1 MCYHWHMN
9 RFDNENDRE
18 RFSRTRAL
26 LGEEAMQTL
35 AASRVAVFG
44 LGGVGGHCAE
54 ALARSGVGALD
65 LVDGDFVALSNCNRQ
80 VFATDKTVGMRKAEA
95 AKERIAL
102 LSPRCRVTAHDVFF
116 LPENADSLDFSAFDY
131 VVDAIDTVSGKVAIL
146 ERARLAGV
154 PAISAMGAGNK
165 LDPTRFEVAPVEE
178 TSVCPLARVM
188 RRELKKRG
196 ISGVKAV
203 YSKEE
208 PRLPRFDELQD
219 GAPADT
225 PANATDG
232 SPTGE
237 TAESPAGKTAN
248 RKPVPGSVAFVPSVM
263 GLIIAGEVVKDLTGI
278 R

>member
-1 MCYHWHMN
+1 MN
-9 RFDNENDRE
+9 AFDNDNDRE
-18 RFSRTRAL
+18 RFSRSRAL
-26 LGEEAMQTL
+26 LGEEAMETL

-54 ALARSGVGALD
+54 ALARAGIGALD
-65 LVDGDFVALSNCNRQ
+65 LFDGDSIALSNCNRQ
-80 VFATDKTVGMRKAEA
+80 MFATEQTLGMRKVQA

-102 LSPRCRVTAHDVFF
+102 LSPRCRVTAHDLFV
-116 LPENADSLDFSAFDY
+116 LPETVGAIDFSAFGY
-131 VVDAIDTVSGKVAIL
+131 VVDAIDTVSGKIAIL
-146 ERARLAGV
+146 ERARLARV

-196 ISGVKAV
+196 ITGVKAV

-208 PRLPRFDELQD
+208 PRLPRFGEGETQSGDAD
-219 GAPADT
+219 GAP
-225 PANATDG
+225 
-232 SPTGE
+232 
-237 TAESPAGKTAN
+237 
-248 RKPVPGSVAFVPSVM
+248 RKAIPGSLSFVPAVM
-263 GLIIAGEVVKDLTGI
+263 GLLLAGEVIKDLTGI

>member
-1 MCYHWHMN
+1 MCYHLCMN

-131 VVDAIDTVSGKVAIL
+131 VVDAIDTVSGKLALVMQA
-146 ERARLAGV
+146 RAAGV
-154 PAISAMGAGNK
+154 PVICSMGAGNK
-165 LDPTRFEVAPVEE
+165 LDPTRFEVADLYE

-188 RRELKKRG
+188 RAECRKRG
-196 ISGVKAV
+196 IDHLKVV
-203 YSKEE
+203 YSKEPPMA
-208 PRLPRFDELQD
+208 PRPEEAMTAGTPDSSPARP
-219 GAPADT
+219 GAPKKRA
-225 PANATDG
+225 
-232 SPTGE
+232 
-237 TAESPAGKTAN
+237 
-248 RKPVPGSVAFVPSVM
+248 PGSNAFVPSAA
-263 GLIIAGEVVKDLTGI
+263 GLIIAGQVVCDLTGC
-278 R
+278 RND

>member
-1 MCYHWHMN
+1 MN
-9 RFDNENDRE
+9 AFDNDNDRE
-18 RFSRTRAL
+18 RFSRSRAL
-26 LGEEAMQTL
+26 LGEEAMETL

-54 ALARSGVGALD
+54 ALARAGIGALD
-65 LVDGDFVALSNCNRQ
+65 LFDGDSIALSNCNRQ
-80 VFATDKTVGMRKAEA
+80 MFATEQTLGMRKVQA

-102 LSPRCRVTAHDVFF
+102 LSPRCRVTAHDLFV
-116 LPENADSLDFSAFDY
+116 LPETVGAIDFSAFGY
-131 VVDAIDTVSGKVAIL
+131 VVDAIDTVSGKIAIL
-146 ERARLAGV
+146 EHARLAGI

-196 ISGVKAV
+196 VTGVKAV

-208 PRLPRFDELQD
+208 PRLPRFGEGETQSGDAD
-219 GAPADT
+219 GAP
-225 PANATDG
+225 
-232 SPTGE
+232 
-237 TAESPAGKTAN
+237 
-248 RKPVPGSVAFVPSVM
+248 RKAIPGSLSFVPAVM
-263 GLIIAGEVVKDLTGI
+263 GLLLAGEVIKDLTGI

>member
-1 MCYHWHMN
+1 MN
-9 RFDNENDRE
+9 AFDNDNDRE
-18 RFSRTRAL
+18 RFSRSRAL
-26 LGEEAMQTL
+26 LGEEAMETL

-54 ALARSGVGALD
+54 ALARAGIGALD
-65 LVDGDFVALSNCNRQ
+65 LFDGDSVALSNCNRQ
-80 VFATDKTVGMRKAEA
+80 MFATEQTLGMRKVQA

-102 LSPRCRVTAHDVFF
+102 LSPRCRVTAHDLFV
-116 LPENADSLDFSAFDY
+116 LPETVGAIDFSAFGY
-131 VVDAIDTVSGKVAIL
+131 VVDAIDTVSGKIAIL

-178 TSVCPLARVM
+178 TAVCPLARVM

-196 ISGVKAV
+196 ITGVKAV

-208 PRLPRFDELQD
+208 PRLPRFGEGETQSGDAD
-219 GAPADT
+219 GAP
-225 PANATDG
+225 
-232 SPTGE
+232 
-237 TAESPAGKTAN
+237 
-248 RKPVPGSVAFVPSVM
+248 RKAIPGSLSFVPAVM
-263 GLIIAGEVVKDLTGI
+263 GLLLAGEVIKDLTGI

>member
-1 MCYHWHMN
+1 MN
-9 RFDNENDRE
+9 AFDNDNDRE
-18 RFSRTRAL
+18 RFSRSRAL
-26 LGEEAMQTL
+26 LGKEAMETL

-54 ALARSGVGALD
+54 ALARAGIGALD
-65 LVDGDFVALSNCNRQ
+65 LFDGDSIALSNCNRQ
-80 VFATDKTVGMRKAEA
+80 MFATEQTLGMRKVQA

-102 LSPRCRVTAHDVFF
+102 LSPRCRVTAHDLFF
-116 LPENADSLDFSAFDY
+116 LPENADGLDFSAFDY

-165 LDPTRFEVAPVEE
+165 LDPTRFEVAPIEE

-208 PRLPRFDELQD
+208 PRLPRFDRLQD
-219 GAPADT
+219 GAPAAI
-225 PANATDG
+225 PAEDADG
-232 SPTGE
+232 SPAGE
-237 TAESPAGKTAN
+237 TAN
-248 RKPVPGSVAFVPSVM
+248 RRPVPGSAAFVPSVM
-263 GLIIAGEVVKDLTGI
+263 GLILAGEVVKDLTGI

>member
-1 MCYHWHMN
+1 MN
-9 RFDNENDRE
+9 AFDNDNDRE
-18 RFSRTRAL
+18 RFSRSRAL
-26 LGEEAMQTL
+26 LGEEAMETL

-54 ALARSGVGALD
+54 ALARAGIGALD
-65 LVDGDFVALSNCNRQ
+65 LFDGDSIALSNCNRQ
-80 VFATDKTVGMRKAEA
+80 MFATEQTLGMRKVQA

-102 LSPRCRVTAHDVFF
+102 LSPHCRVTAHDLFV
-116 LPENADSLDFSAFDY
+116 LPETVGAIDFSAFGY
-131 VVDAIDTVSGKVAIL
+131 VVDAIDTVSGKIAIL
-146 ERARLAGV
+146 EHARLAGI

-196 ISGVKAV
+196 ITGVKAV

-208 PRLPRFDELQD
+208 PRLPRFGEGETQSGDAD
-219 GAPADT
+219 GAP
-225 PANATDG
+225 
-232 SPTGE
+232 
-237 TAESPAGKTAN
+237 
-248 RKPVPGSVAFVPSVM
+248 RKAIPGSVSFVPAVM
-263 GLIIAGEVVKDLTGI
+263 GLLLAGEVIKDLTGI

>member
-1 MCYHWHMN
+1 MN
-9 RFDNENDRE
+9 AFDNDNDRE
-18 RFSRTRAL
+18 RFSRSRAL
-26 LGEEAMQTL
+26 LGEEAMETL

-54 ALARSGVGALD
+54 ALARAGIGALD
-65 LVDGDFVALSNCNRQ
+65 LFDGDSIALSNCNRQ
-80 VFATDKTVGMRKAEA
+80 MFATEQTLGMRKVQA

-102 LSPRCRVTAHDVFF
+102 LSPRCRVTAHDLFV
-116 LPENADSLDFSAFDY
+116 LPETVGAIDFSAFGY

-146 ERARLAGV
+146 ERARLAHV

-196 ISGVKAV
+196 ITGVKAV

-208 PRLPRFDELQD
+208 PRLPRFGEGETQSGDAD
-219 GAPADT
+219 GAP
-225 PANATDG
+225 
-232 SPTGE
+232 
-237 TAESPAGKTAN
+237 
-248 RKPVPGSVAFVPSVM
+248 RKAIPGSLSFVPAVM
-263 GLIIAGEVVKDLTGI
+263 GLLLAGEVIKDLTGI

>member
-1 MCYHWHMN
+1 MN
-9 RFDNENDRE
+9 AFDNDNDRE
-18 RFSRTRAL
+18 RFSRSRAL
-26 LGEEAMQTL
+26 LGEEAMETL

-54 ALARSGVGALD
+54 ALARAGIGALD
-65 LVDGDFVALSNCNRQ
+65 LFDGDSIALSNCNRQ
-80 VFATDKTVGMRKAEA
+80 MFATEQTLGMRKVQA

-102 LSPRCRVTAHDVFF
+102 LSPRCRVTAHDLFV
-116 LPENADSLDFSAFDY
+116 LPETVGAIDFSAFGY
-131 VVDAIDTVSGKVAIL
+131 VVDAIDTVSGKLAIL
-146 ERARLAGV
+146 EHARLAGV

-196 ISGVKAV
+196 ITGVKAV

-208 PRLPRFDELQD
+208 PRLPRFGEGETQSGDAD
-219 GAPADT
+219 GAP
-225 PANATDG
+225 
-232 SPTGE
+232 
-237 TAESPAGKTAN
+237 
-248 RKPVPGSVAFVPSVM
+248 RKAIPGSLSFVPAVM
-263 GLIIAGEVVKDLTGI
+263 GLLLAGEVIKDLTGI

>member
-1 MCYHWHMN
+1 MN
-9 RFDNENDRE
+9 DFDNENDRE
-18 RFSRTRAL
+18 RFSRTCAL
-26 LGEEAMQTL
+26 LGEEAMQKL
-35 AASRVAVFG
+35 ASARVAVFG

-65 LVDGDFVALSNCNRQ
+65 LVDGDVVALSNCNRQ

>member
-1 MCYHWHMN
+1 MN
-9 RFDNENDRE
+9 AFDNDNDRE
-18 RFSRTRAL
+18 RFSRSRAL
-26 LGEEAMQTL
+26 LGEEAMETL

-54 ALARSGVGALD
+54 ALARAGIGALD
-65 LVDGDFVALSNCNRQ
+65 LFDGDSIALSNCNRQ
-80 VFATDKTVGMRKAEA
+80 MFATEQTLGMRKVQA

-102 LSPRCRVTAHDVFF
+102 LSPRCRVTAHDLFV
-116 LPENADSLDFSAFDY
+116 LPETVGAIDFSAFGY

-165 LDPTRFEVAPVEE
+165 LDATRFEVAPAEE

-196 ISGVKAV
+196 ITGVKAV

-208 PRLPRFDELQD
+208 PRLPRFGEGETQSGDAD
-219 GAPADT
+219 GAP
-225 PANATDG
+225 
-232 SPTGE
+232 
-237 TAESPAGKTAN
+237 
-248 RKPVPGSVAFVPSVM
+248 RKAIPGSLSFVPAVM
-263 GLIIAGEVVKDLTGI
+263 GLLLAGEVIKDLTGI

>member
-1 MCYHWHMN
+1 MN
-9 RFDNENDRE
+9 AFDNDNDRE
-18 RFSRTRAL
+18 RFSRSRAL
-26 LGEEAMQTL
+26 LGEEAMETL

-54 ALARSGVGALD
+54 ALARAGIGALD
-65 LVDGDFVALSNCNRQ
+65 LFDGDSVALSNCNRQ
-80 VFATDKTVGMRKAEA
+80 MFATEQTLGMRKVQA

-102 LSPRCRVTAHDVFF
+102 LSPRCRVTAHDLFV
-116 LPENADSLDFSAFDY
+116 LPETVGAIDFFAFDY

-165 LDPTRFEVAPVEE
+165 LDATRFEVAPVEG

-196 ISGVKAV
+196 ITGVKAV

-208 PRLPRFDELQD
+208 PRLPRFGEGETQSGDAD
-219 GAPADT
+219 GAP
-225 PANATDG
+225 
-232 SPTGE
+232 
-237 TAESPAGKTAN
+237 
-248 RKPVPGSVAFVPSVM
+248 RKAIPGSVSFVPAVM
-263 GLIIAGEVVKDLTGI
+263 GLLLAGEVIKDLTGI

>member
-1 MCYHWHMN
+1 MDI
-9 RFDNENDRE
+9 FGSEKDRE

-26 LGEEAMQTL
+26 LGQEAMEKL
-35 AASRVAVFG
+35 ASARVAVFG

-54 ALARSGVGALD
+54 ALARSGIGALD
-65 LVDGDFVALSNCNRQ
+65 IVDGDEIALSNCNRQ
-80 VFATDKTVGMRKAEA
+80 IFATEETVGRRKTEA

-116 LPENADSLDFSAFDY
+116 LPENAESLDFSAFDY
-131 VVDAIDTVSGKVAIL
+131 VVDAIDTVSGKLAIL
-146 ERARLAGV
+146 ERAYFSHV

-165 LDPTRFEVAPVEE
+165 LDPTRFEVDLIEN

-196 ISGVKAV
+196 IAGIKAV

-208 PRLPRFDELQD
+208 PRLPHFEEGD
-219 GAPADT
+219 GADPAD
-225 PANATDG
+225 PAD
-232 SPTGE
+232 
-237 TAESPAGKTAN
+237 PAA
-248 RKPVPGSVAFVPSVM
+248 RKAVPGSVAFVPSVM
-263 GLIIAGEVVKDLTGI
+263 GLIMAGEVIKDLTGI

>member
-1 MCYHWHMN
+1 MN
-9 RFDNENDRE
+9 AFDNDNDRE
-18 RFSRTRAL
+18 RFSRSRAL
-26 LGEEAMQTL
+26 LGEEAMETL

-54 ALARSGVGALD
+54 ALARAGIGALD
-65 LVDGDFVALSNCNRQ
+65 LFDGDSIALSNCNRQ
-80 VFATDKTVGMRKAEA
+80 MFATEQTLGMRKVQA

-102 LSPRCRVTAHDVFF
+102 LSPRCRVTAHDLFV
-116 LPENADSLDFSAFDY
+116 LPETVGAIDFSAFGY

-146 ERARLAGV
+146 ERARLAGI

-165 LDPTRFEVAPVEE
+165 LDATRFEVAPVEE

-196 ISGVKAV
+196 ITGVKAV

-208 PRLPRFDELQD
+208 PRLPRFGEGETQSGDAD
-219 GAPADT
+219 GAP
-225 PANATDG
+225 
-232 SPTGE
+232 
-237 TAESPAGKTAN
+237 
-248 RKPVPGSVAFVPSVM
+248 RKAIPGSVSFVPAVM
-263 GLIIAGEVVKDLTGI
+263 GLLLAGEAIKDLTGI

>member
-1 MCYHWHMN
+1 MN
-9 RFDNENDRE
+9 PFDNDNDRE
-18 RFSRTRAL
+18 RFSRSRAL
-26 LGEEAMQTL
+26 LGKEAMETL

-54 ALARSGVGALD
+54 ALARAGIGALD
-65 LVDGDFVALSNCNRQ
+65 LFDGDSIALSNCNRQ
-80 VFATDKTVGMRKAEA
+80 MFATEQTLGMRKVQA

-102 LSPRCRVTAHDVFF
+102 LSPRCRVTAHDLFV
-116 LPENADSLDFSAFDY
+116 LPETVGAIDFSAFGY
-131 VVDAIDTVSGKVAIL
+131 VVDAIDTVSGKIAIL
-146 ERARLAGV
+146 ERARLAGI

-196 ISGVKAV
+196 VTGVKAV

-208 PRLPRFDELQD
+208 PRLPRFGEGETQSGDAD
-219 GAPADT
+219 GAP
-225 PANATDG
+225 
-232 SPTGE
+232 
-237 TAESPAGKTAN
+237 
-248 RKPVPGSVAFVPSVM
+248 RKAIPGSLSFVPAVM
-263 GLIIAGEVVKDLTGI
+263 GLLLAGEVIKDLTGI

>member
-26 LGEEAMQTL
+26 LGEEALQKL

-80 VFATDKTVGMRKAEA
+80 VFATDKTVGMRKVEA

-102 LSPRCRVTAHDVFF
+102 LSPCCRVTAHDVFF
-116 LPENADSLDFSAFDY
+116 LPENAGDLDFSAFDY
-131 VVDAIDTVSGKVAIL
+131 VVDAIDTVSGKIAIL

-208 PRLPRFDELQD
+208 PRLPRFDGLQD
-219 GAPADT
+219 EPADAPAKG
-225 PANATDG
+225 ADG
-232 SPTGE
+232 
-237 TAESPAGKTAN
+237 SPAGKTAN

-263 GLIIAGEVVKDLTGI
+263 GLIMAGEVIKDLTGI

>member
-1 MCYHWHMN
+1 MN
-9 RFDNENDRE
+9 AFDNDNDRE
-18 RFSRTRAL
+18 RFSRSRAL
-26 LGEEAMQTL
+26 LGEEAMETL

-54 ALARSGVGALD
+54 ALARAGIGALD
-65 LVDGDFVALSNCNRQ
+65 LFDGDSIALSNCNRQ
-80 VFATDKTVGMRKAEA
+80 MFATEQTLGMRKVQA

-102 LSPRCRVTAHDVFF
+102 LSPRCRVTAHDLFV
-116 LPENADSLDFSAFDY
+116 LPETVGAIDFSAFNY
-131 VVDAIDTVSGKVAIL
+131 VVDAIDTVSGKIAIL

-165 LDPTRFEVAPVEE
+165 LDATRFEVAPVEE

-196 ISGVKAV
+196 ITGVKAV

-208 PRLPRFDELQD
+208 PRLPRFGE
-219 GAPADT
+219 
-225 PANATDG
+225 
-232 SPTGE
+232 GE
-237 TAESPAGKTAN
+237 TQSGDADGTP
-248 RKPVPGSVAFVPSVM
+248 RKAIPGSVSFVPAVM
-263 GLIIAGEVVKDLTGI
+263 GLLLAGEVIKDLTGI

>member
-1 MCYHWHMN
+1 MN
-9 RFDNENDRE
+9 AFDNDNDRE
-18 RFSRTRAL
+18 RFSRSRAL
-26 LGEEAMQTL
+26 LGEEAMETL

-54 ALARSGVGALD
+54 ALARAGIGALD
-65 LVDGDFVALSNCNRQ
+65 LFDGDSIALSNCNRQ
-80 VFATDKTVGMRKAEA
+80 MFATEQTLGMRKVQA

-102 LSPRCRVTAHDVFF
+102 LSPRCRVTAHDLFV
-116 LPENADSLDFSAFDY
+116 LPETVGAIDFSAFGY
-131 VVDAIDTVSGKVAIL
+131 VVDAIDTVSGKIAIL
-146 ERARLAGV
+146 ERARLAGI

-196 ISGVKAV
+196 VTGVKAV

-208 PRLPRFDELQD
+208 PRLPRFGDGETQSGDAD
-219 GAPADT
+219 GAP
-225 PANATDG
+225 
-232 SPTGE
+232 
-237 TAESPAGKTAN
+237 
-248 RKPVPGSVAFVPSVM
+248 RKAIPGSVSFVPAVM
-263 GLIIAGEVVKDLTGI
+263 GLLLAGEVIKDLTGI

>member
-1 MCYHWHMN
+1 MN
-9 RFDNENDRE
+9 PFDNDNDRE
-18 RFSRTRAL
+18 RFSRSRAL
-26 LGEEAMQTL
+26 LGKEAMETL

-54 ALARSGVGALD
+54 ALARAGIGALD
-65 LVDGDFVALSNCNRQ
+65 LIDGDAVALSNCNRQ
-80 VFATDKTVGMRKAEA
+80 MFATEQTLGMRKVQA

-102 LSPRCRVTAHDVFF
+102 LSPRCRVTAHDLFV
-116 LPENADSLDFSAFDY
+116 LPETVGAIDFSAFGY
-131 VVDAIDTVSGKVAIL
+131 VVDAIDTVSGKIAIL
-146 ERARLAGV
+146 ERARLAGI

-196 ISGVKAV
+196 ITGVKAV

-208 PRLPRFDELQD
+208 PRLPRFGEGETQSGDAD
-219 GAPADT
+219 GAP
-225 PANATDG
+225 
-232 SPTGE
+232 
-237 TAESPAGKTAN
+237 
-248 RKPVPGSVAFVPSVM
+248 RKAIPGSLSFVPAVM
-263 GLIIAGEVVKDLTGI
+263 GLLLAGEVIKDLTGI

>member
-1 MCYHWHMN
+1 MCYHLSMN
-9 RFDNENDRE
+9 EFDNENDRE

-26 LGEEAMQTL
+26 LGEEAMQKL
-35 AASRVAVFG
+35 ASARVAVFG

-65 LVDGDFVALSNCNRQ
+65 LIDGDAVALSNCNRQ
-80 VFATDKTVGMRKAEA
+80 VFATEKTVGMRKAEA

-116 LPENADSLDFSAFDY
+116 LPENAGDLDFSAFDY
-131 VVDAIDTVSGKVAIL
+131 VVDAIDTVSGKIAIL

-165 LDPTRFEVAPVEE
+165 LDPTRFEVAPIEE

-208 PRLPRFDELQD
+208 PRLPRFDGLQD
-219 GAPADT
+219 GAPAEGADE
-225 PANATDG
+225 N
-232 SPTGE
+232 S
-237 TAESPAGKTAN
+237 AGKTAN

-263 GLIIAGEVVKDLTGI
+263 GLIMAGEVIKDLTGI

>member
-1 MCYHWHMN
+1 MN
-9 RFDNENDRE
+9 AFDNDNDRE
-18 RFSRTRAL
+18 RFSRSRAL
-26 LGEEAMQTL
+26 LGEEAMETL

-54 ALARSGVGALD
+54 ALARAGIGALD
-65 LVDGDFVALSNCNRQ
+65 LFDGDSIALSNCNRQ
-80 VFATDKTVGMRKAEA
+80 MFATEQTLGMRKVQA

-102 LSPRCRVTAHDVFF
+102 LSPRCRVTAHDLFV
-116 LPENADSLDFSAFDY
+116 LPETVGAIDFSAFGY
-131 VVDAIDTVSGKVAIL
+131 VVDAIDTVSGKAAIL

-165 LDPTRFEVAPVEE
+165 LDATRFEVAPVEE

-196 ISGVKAV
+196 ITGVKAV

-208 PRLPRFDELQD
+208 PRLPRFGEGETQSGDAD
-219 GAPADT
+219 GAP
-225 PANATDG
+225 
-232 SPTGE
+232 
-237 TAESPAGKTAN
+237 
-248 RKPVPGSVAFVPSVM
+248 RKAIPGSLSFVPAVM
-263 GLIIAGEVVKDLTGI
+263 GLLLAGEVIKDLTGI

>member
-1 MCYHWHMN
+1 MN
-9 RFDNENDRE
+9 PFDNDNDRE
-18 RFSRTRAL
+18 RFSRSRAL
-26 LGEEAMQTL
+26 LGKEAMETL

-54 ALARSGVGALD
+54 ALARAGIGALD
-65 LVDGDFVALSNCNRQ
+65 LFDGDSIALSNCNRQ
-80 VFATDKTVGMRKAEA
+80 MFATEQTLGMRKVQA

-102 LSPRCRVTAHDVFF
+102 LSPRCRVTAHDLFV
-116 LPENADSLDFSAFDY
+116 LPETVGAIDFSAFDY

-146 ERARLAGV
+146 ERARLAGI

-165 LDPTRFEVAPVEE
+165 LDATRFEVAPVEE

-196 ISGVKAV
+196 ITGVKAV

-208 PRLPRFDELQD
+208 PRLPRFGEGETQSGDAD
-219 GAPADT
+219 GAP
-225 PANATDG
+225 
-232 SPTGE
+232 
-237 TAESPAGKTAN
+237 
-248 RKPVPGSVAFVPSVM
+248 RKAIPGSLSFVPAVM
-263 GLIIAGEVVKDLTGI
+263 GLLLAGEVIKDLTGI

>member
-1 MCYHWHMN
+1 MN
-9 RFDNENDRE
+9 AFDNDNDRE
-18 RFSRTRAL
+18 RFSRSRAL
-26 LGEEAMQTL
+26 LGEEAMETL

-54 ALARSGVGALD
+54 ALARAGIGALD
-65 LVDGDFVALSNCNRQ
+65 LFDGDSVALSNCNRQ
-80 VFATDKTVGMRKAEA
+80 MFATEQTLGMRKVQA

-102 LSPRCRVTAHDVFF
+102 LSPRCRVTAHDLFV
-116 LPENADSLDFSAFDY
+116 LPETVGAIDFSAFDY
-131 VVDAIDTVSGKVAIL
+131 VVDAIDTVSGKLAIL

-196 ISGVKAV
+196 ITGVKAV

-208 PRLPRFDELQD
+208 PRLPRFGEGETPCSDAD
-219 GAPADT
+219 GAP
-225 PANATDG
+225 
-232 SPTGE
+232 
-237 TAESPAGKTAN
+237 
-248 RKPVPGSVAFVPSVM
+248 RKAIPGSVSFVPAVM
-263 GLIIAGEVVKDLTGI
+263 GLLLAGEVIKDLTGI

>member
-1 MCYHWHMN
+1 MN
-9 RFDNENDRE
+9 AFDNDNDRE
-18 RFSRTRAL
+18 RFSRSRAL
-26 LGEEAMQTL
+26 LGEEAMETL

-54 ALARSGVGALD
+54 ALARAGIGALD
-65 LVDGDFVALSNCNRQ
+65 LFDGDSIALSNCNRQ
-80 VFATDKTVGMRKAEA
+80 MFATEQTLGMRKVQA

-102 LSPRCRVTAHDVFF
+102 LSPRCRVTAHDLFV
-116 LPENADSLDFSAFDY
+116 LPETVGSIDFSAFDY

-146 ERARLAGV
+146 ERARLAGI

-196 ISGVKAV
+196 ITGVKAV

-208 PRLPRFDELQD
+208 PRLPRFGEGETQSGDAD
-219 GAPADT
+219 GAP
-225 PANATDG
+225 
-232 SPTGE
+232 
-237 TAESPAGKTAN
+237 
-248 RKPVPGSVAFVPSVM
+248 RKAIPGSVSFVPAVM
-263 GLIIAGEVVKDLTGI
+263 GLLLAGEVIKDLTGI

>member
-1 MCYHWHMN
+1 MN
-9 RFDNENDRE
+9 AFDNDNDRE
-18 RFSRTRAL
+18 RFSRSRAL
-26 LGEEAMQTL
+26 LGEEAMETL

-54 ALARSGVGALD
+54 ALARAGIGALD
-65 LVDGDFVALSNCNRQ
+65 LFDGDSIALSNCNRQ
-80 VFATDKTVGMRKAEA
+80 MFATEQTLGMRKVQA

-102 LSPRCRVTAHDVFF
+102 LSPRCRVTAHDLFV
-116 LPENADSLDFSAFDY
+116 LPETVGAIDFSAFGY

-146 ERARLAGV
+146 ERARLAGI

-196 ISGVKAV
+196 ITGVKAV

-208 PRLPRFDELQD
+208 PRLPRFGEGETQSGDAD
-219 GAPADT
+219 GAP
-225 PANATDG
+225 
-232 SPTGE
+232 
-237 TAESPAGKTAN
+237 
-248 RKPVPGSVAFVPSVM
+248 RKAIPGSLSFVPAVM
-263 GLIIAGEVVKDLTGI
+263 GLLLAGEVIKDLTGI

>member
-1 MCYHWHMN
+1 MN
-9 RFDNENDRE
+9 AFDNDNDRE
-18 RFSRTRAL
+18 RFSRSRAL
-26 LGEEAMQTL
+26 LGKEAMETL

-54 ALARSGVGALD
+54 ALARAGIGALD
-65 LVDGDFVALSNCNRQ
+65 LFDGDSIALSNCNRQ
-80 VFATDKTVGMRKAEA
+80 MFATEQTLGMRKVQA

-102 LSPRCRVTAHDVFF
+102 LSPRCRVTAHDLFV
-116 LPENADSLDFSAFDY
+116 LPETVGAIDFSAFGY
-131 VVDAIDTVSGKVAIL
+131 VVDAIDTVSGKIAIL
-146 ERARLAGV
+146 ERARLAGI

-196 ISGVKAV
+196 ITGVKAV

-208 PRLPRFDELQD
+208 PRLPRFGEGETQSGDAD
-219 GAPADT
+219 GAP
-225 PANATDG
+225 
-232 SPTGE
+232 
-237 TAESPAGKTAN
+237 
-248 RKPVPGSVAFVPSVM
+248 RKAIPGSVSFVPAVM
-263 GLIIAGEVVKDLTGI
+263 GLLLAGEVIKDLTGI

>member
-1 MCYHWHMN
+1 MN
-9 RFDNENDRE
+9 AFDNDNDRE
-18 RFSRTRAL
+18 RFSRSRAL
-26 LGEEAMQTL
+26 LGEEAMETL

-54 ALARSGVGALD
+54 ALARAGIGALD
-65 LVDGDFVALSNCNRQ
+65 LFDGDSITLSNCNRQ
-80 VFATDKTVGMRKAEA
+80 MFATEQTLGMRKVQA

-102 LSPRCRVTAHDVFF
+102 LSPRCRVTAHDLFV
-116 LPENADSLDFSAFDY
+116 LPETVGAIDFSAFGY
-131 VVDAIDTVSGKVAIL
+131 VVDAIDTVSGKIAIL

-165 LDPTRFEVAPVEE
+165 LDATRFEVAPVEE

-196 ISGVKAV
+196 ITGVKAV

-208 PRLPRFDELQD
+208 PRLPRFGE
-219 GAPADT
+219 
-225 PANATDG
+225 
-232 SPTGE
+232 GE
-237 TAESPAGKTAN
+237 TQSGDAN
-248 RKPVPGSVAFVPSVM
+248 GTPRKAIPGSLSFVPAVM
-263 GLIIAGEVVKDLTGI
+263 GLLLAGEVIKDLTGI